1 MIDEFESSSYKF
13 KEISLPPL
21 RQRDFTK
28 IFNVL
33 GVEACEQFIKF
44 LMFVLHGH
52 PRLLRICVS
61 EISLYRS
68 KAILPT
74 TTQLSTEGENT
85 SMVVEQL
92 QKEPSERSEAD
103 KSALG
108 PIFSPEG
115 FLEFFKYR
123 LDRQPLIWWKLLS
136 VVSASAL
143 RIEYPEVRSKLLGA
157 RGIYKIIITH
167 SSFLL

>member
-13 KEISLPPL
+13 QEISLPPL

-28 IFNVL
+28 IFKVL

-52 PRLLRICVS
+52 PRLLRICIS
-61 EISLYRS
+61 EISLYCS
-68 KAILPT
+68 KTVPPI
-74 TTQLSTEGENT
+74 TQLPTEGENT
-85 SMVVEQL
+85 ALVVEQL
-92 QKEPSERSEAD
+92 QKDPSERSEAD

-136 VVSASAL
+136 VVSATAL
-143 RIEYPEVRSKLLGA
+143 RSEYPEVRSKLLGA
-157 RGIYKIIITH
+157 RGIYKIIIIH
-167 SSFLL
+167 SSFLI